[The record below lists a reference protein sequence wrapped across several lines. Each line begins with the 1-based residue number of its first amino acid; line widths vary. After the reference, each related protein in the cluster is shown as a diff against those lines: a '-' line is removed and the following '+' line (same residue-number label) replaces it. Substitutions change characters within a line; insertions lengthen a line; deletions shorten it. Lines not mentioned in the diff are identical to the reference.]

1 MAAIRMTVDKDE
13 VTELLAAWRGGDA
26 SAPHRLAD
34 RVYAD
39 IHRMASRCLAGNGNV
54 ALQTTEL
61 AHEACLRVLQHP
73 LDAVDRAHFFRI
85 VALSMRQV
93 LVDTVRRNTAGKRN
107 GGMPTV
113 GISAA
118 AGVAI
123 AGPESW
129 LGVERALSELEQL
142 DERKCRVVEMAFL
155 LGMEQAEIARTLEI
169 SIPTVERDLRFAKA
183 WLRERLG

>member
-1 MAAIRMTVDKDE
+1 MAATRISSGKDD

-39 IHRMASRCLAGNGNV
+39 IHRMASRCLAGSGS
-54 ALQTTEL
+54 ASLQTTEL
-61 AHEACLRVLQHP
+61 AHEACLRLLQHP
-73 LDAVDRAHFFRI
+73 LDAVDRAHFFRT
-85 VALSMRQV
+85 VALAMRQV
-93 LVDTVRRNTAGKRN
+93 LVDAVRRSSAGKRN

-113 GISAA
+113 ALSAA
-118 AGVAI
+118 AGVSV
-123 AGPESW
+123 AGPEKW
-129 LGVERALSELEQL
+129 LGVEHALAELEAL

-155 LGMEQAEIARTLEI
+155 LGMEQAEIAQTLAI
-169 SIPTVERDLRFAKA
+169 SLPTVERDLRFARA